1 MGPVQQDEEVA
12 DSDGGDE
19 NYQIGEYSNEKNN
32 NHEIEESSK
41 DEAGYIVVQA
51 VFRFYYV
58 GLPGSIKSVD
68 NITASSYWNGY
79 TWIFQHKD
87 KLPSVSG
94 ERSMTSSWF
103 KRKLANG
110 EKVDRSWLLNSPFNE
125 DAYCLC
131 YLLFTSSSSN
141 SRPSFELDC
150 GFYKRRKHEKL
161 QYHET
166 SSSHHKVF
174 ITWRER
180 ERRII
185 DGAGTDAQI
194 QALISLDKR

>member
-68 NITASSYWNGY
+68 NITASLY
-79 TWIFQHKD
+79 
-87 KLPSVSG
+87 
-94 ERSMTSSWF
+94 
-103 KRKLANG
+103 
-110 EKVDRSWLLNSPFNE
+110 
-125 DAYCLC
+125 
-131 YLLFTSSSSN
+131 
-141 SRPSFELDC
+141 
-150 GFYKRRKHEKL
+150 
-161 QYHET
+161 
-166 SSSHHKVF
+166 
-174 ITWRER
+174 
-180 ERRII
+180 
-185 DGAGTDAQI
+185 
-194 QALISLDKR
+194 